1 MMISVIVITLI
12 IVQSW
17 CHRSLTRVTGDL
29 IMTIIISDIITPN
42 DTLHH
47 PHLSLSQVLSGTT
60 HPATDNMSPVMM
72 PLCLQTV

>member
-17 CHRSLTRVTGDL
+17 CHWSLTRVTGDL
-29 IMTIIISDIITPN
+29 IMTIIISAIITPN
-42 DTLHH
+42 DTHHH
-47 PHLSLSQVLSGTT
+47 PHLTLSRVLSGTT
-60 HPATDNMSPVMM
+60 HSGTDNMSPLMM

>member
-17 CHRSLTRVTGDL
+17 CHWSLTRVTGDL

-42 DTLHH
+42 DTHHH

-60 HPATDNMSPVMM
+60 HPATDNMSLLMM